1 MTYLNVETGDIIIC
15 NVNGQ
20 NEIDNLRVVFDTEKI
35 DDLGNINK
43 FEVANG
49 VEHNGKWYANLG
61 LYNGY
66 IYSQKDNVVNF
77 VKQGENPTSVKR
89 ADMLSF
95 KTSNLLILQV
105 DKDAPRARD
114 RVQSVSP
121 DALASYE
128 DNSVCEEVWLYVRL
142 GTPMFMVMYK

>member
-1 MTYLNVETGDIIIC
+1 MGQRRPAGVFHCNNNRHYLN
-15 NVNGQ
+15 
-20 NEIDNLRVVFDTEKI
+20 
-35 DDLGNINK
+35 
-43 FEVANG
+43 
-49 VEHNGKWYANLG
+49 
-61 LYNGY
+61 
-66 IYSQKDNVVNF
+66 
-77 VKQGENPTSVKR
+77 
-89 ADMLSF
+89 DMLSF

-114 RVQSVSP
+114 RIQSVSP

>member
-1 MTYLNVETGDIIIC
+1 M
-15 NVNGQ
+15 
-20 NEIDNLRVVFDTEKI
+20 
-35 DDLGNINK
+35 
-43 FEVANG
+43 
-49 VEHNGKWYANLG
+49 EHNGKWYANLG